1 MAASSSG
8 SVARS
13 GGAPPGP
20 IKVAHVVLALNMGGL
35 ERVVLRLLARLDRAR
50 FAPIVCALDEP
61 GGLAPDLARLGIPL
75 RVIRRG
81 PGVDLGVAVRLARAL
96 REEGVRLV
104 HTHNAASHLYG
115 SLAAHL
121 LRLRTGRR
129 PPIVHTKHGRDEPD
143 KPRRV
148 LVNRLASALCDRV
161 VAVSDD
167 AASVA
172 IRIEHVDPGKVM
184 TILNGVDTDEFRPRT
199 VEDALAARAALGV
212 PPGGFHVGTVARL
225 AAIKDQRTML
235 DGFARLRAAR
245 PDAHLT
251 LVGGGPERAALEG
264 RAALPDLAGA
274 VTFGGERADIAPLL
288 AAFDV
293 FALSSLSEGIS
304 LTLLEA
310 SSAGLP
316 IVATRVG
323 GNAEVVVDGE
333 TGLLV
338 PAADPAA
345 FGAALADM
353 AGRPDRAALGVAGRA
368 RVERLFSV
376 QRMVRDYTRLYT
388 ELLGTG

>member
-1 MAASSSG
+1 MVAPTSEPAA
-8 SVARS
+8 RPE
-13 GGAPPGP
+13 GA
-20 IKVAHVVLALNMGGL
+20 IKIAHVVLALNMGGL
-35 ERVVLRLLARLDRAR
+35 ERVVLRLLARLDRTR

-61 GGLAPDLARLGIPL
+61 GGLAPELARLGVPL
-75 RVIRRG
+75 RVVRRR
-81 PGVDLGVAVRLARAL
+81 PGVDLGVAVRLATVL
-96 REEGVRLV
+96 RQEGVRLV

-121 LRLRTGRR
+121 LRGRGGRR

-167 AASVA
+167 AAAVA
-172 IRIEHVDPGKVM
+172 VGIEHVSPRKVM
-184 TILNGVDTDEFRPRT
+184 TILNGVDTDEFRPRPDD
-199 VEDALAARAALGV
+199 VGAAREALGA
-212 PPGGFHVGTVARL
+212 PREGFHVGCVARL
-225 AAIKDQRTML
+225 ATIKDHRTLL
-235 DGFARLRAAR
+235 DAFALLRVDR

-251 LVGGGPERAALEG
+251 LVGDGPERPSLHE
-264 RAALPDLAGA
+264 RAARPDLAGA
-274 VTFGGERADIAPLL
+274 VTFAGERSDIAPLL

-323 GNAEVVVDGE
+323 GNEEVVVDGE
-333 TGLLV
+333 TGVLV
-338 PAADPAA
+338 PSADPAA
-345 FGAALADM
+345 FAAALAALAAG
-353 AGRPDRAALGVAGRA
+353 AGRPDRAALGAAGRA
-368 RVERLFSV
+368 RVERRFSV
-376 QRMVRDYTRLYT
+376 ERMVRDYTELYV
-388 ELLGTG
+388 EVLGRV